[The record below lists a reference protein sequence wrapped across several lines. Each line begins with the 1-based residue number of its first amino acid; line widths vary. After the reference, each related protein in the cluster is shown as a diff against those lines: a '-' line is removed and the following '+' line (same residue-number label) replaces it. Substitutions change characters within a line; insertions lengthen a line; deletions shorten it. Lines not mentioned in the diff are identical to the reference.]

1 MDKSSKIALV
11 MWTLVPI
18 ILIAGLWFLLTHELS
33 KLKPAPVSDIE
44 NTEVPYVPPAFNG
57 TGDKG

>member
-1 MDKSSKIALV
+1 